1 MKKVVATNLIGAACL
16 FDWISGASMLAQ
28 QKERFRKVLAL
39 LELGKTTLC
48 QLYYPLTRFDIDYNI
63 VDIPHFFA

>member
-1 MKKVVATNLIGAACL
+1 MVSQTRNEIDRMKKKSLQRTLIGAACL
-16 FDWISGASMLAQ
+16 LDWITGASMLAQ

-48 QLYYPLTRFDIDYNI
+48 QLYYTYYN
-63 VDIPHFFA
+63 F